1 MKIFRSVIRF
11 LILSGLICVTYLS
24 GVYSVKYRQNQEEN
38 KSTITTIA
46 VVNADTGTVVDGKK
60 INYASEL
67 MGFPDTNFESTGLEE
82 AREGIATD
90 RYAAY
95 ILIE

>member
-1 MKIFRSVIRF
+1 M
-11 LILSGLICVTYLS
+11 
-24 GVYSVKYRQNQEEN
+24 
-38 KSTITTIA
+38 
-46 VVNADTGTVVDGKK
+46 VNADTGTVVDGKK

-67 MGFPDTNFESTGLEE
+67 MGFPDTNFESAGLAE

-95 ILIE
+95 ILIPSTFSESIESVNKEPVKAQLTYALNDNLRQEVQIKVVNGISFL